1 MRVLF
6 VALVVL
12 LTLTST
18 KGNVIDIGSHILCK
32 MNEENPEKVNDLRYC
47 MESIFKE
54 KSDWV
59 RVCSI
64 MIYPVSIIHC
74 NLLPDAYRG
83 CEFAKLPYQ
92 KYEEF
97 LNNICAKERYEDL
110 QDAEECVSKIF
121 VAVQEDPENILD
133 EIIYKCL

>member
-54 KSDWV
+54 KSDW
-59 RVCSI
+59 
-64 MIYPVSIIHC
+64 
-74 NLLPDAYRG
+74 LPDAYRG